1 MPWSARLFWLRASLT
16 SVSLLTLT
24 SCATRIPTVATKPDP
39 PPAPSACVAF
49 PRLTF
54 SRLHDT
60 DETIRQIKGYDAA
73 RDALCGPGN

>member
-1 MPWSARLFWLRASLT
+1 M
-16 SVSLLTLT
+16 
-24 SCATRIPTVATKPDP
+24 
-39 PPAPSACVAF
+39 AF